1 MKTQSIS
8 WLLEGPKW
16 LSFAVRKQL
25 LYEQT
30 DSGNSVISKEIINL
44 VKVIRSRDR
53 GFEALIKGNVSYTKE
68 LYWYLFF
75 LADIGFKAEEL
86 NFDSSFQKILDLE
99 DNHHKFL
106 ISKEMKPDFFCI
118 SSILL
123 TAMVKMSEHVK
134 DRLRTHLATIMDA
147 QRLDG
152 GWHCAKSRAVGQKL
166 EESESCLMD
175 NLNILMLLAEYEEYV
190 NEPKLEG
197 AIDLLLAHWRRRDEK
212 WRPYGFGIG
221 SDFKKLR
228 YPAFKY
234 GVLRV
239 LDVLS
244 MYPYAVK
251 QAEFSDMM
259 GCVLHKADNGRYR
272 PESVSKMFNKFDFGQ
287 KKEPS
292 RWLTFFLN
300 RIEKREEQHNK

>member
-1 MKTQSIS
+1 MTTQSIR

-25 LYEQT
+25 LDEQT
-30 DSGNSVISKEIINL
+30 DSKDSLKSKEIIDL
-44 VKVIRSRDR
+44 VKVIRSKDR
-53 GFEALIKGNVSYTKE
+53 GFEALIKGKVSYTKE

-75 LADIGFKAEEL
+75 LADIGFKAGEL
-86 NFDSSFQKILDLE
+86 NLDTSFQKVLDLE
-99 DNHHKFL
+99 DSHHKFL
-106 ISKEMKPDFFCI
+106 VSKEMKPDFFCI

-134 DRLRTHLATIMDA
+134 DRLRTHLVTIMDA

-152 GWHCAKSRAVGQKL
+152 GWHCAKSRAIGQKL
-166 EESESCLMD
+166 EKSGSCLMD
-175 NLNILMLLAEYEEYV
+175 NLNILMLLAEYEEYI
-190 NEPKLEG
+190 NNPKLEG

-234 GVLRV
+234 GIVRV

-244 MYPYAVK
+244 IYPYAVK
-251 QAEFSDMM
+251 QAEFDDMLD
-259 GCVLHKADNGRYR
+259 CVLQKADNGRYR

-292 RWLTFFLN
+292 RWLTFLLN
-300 RIEKREEQHNK
+300 RIEKRHPQR